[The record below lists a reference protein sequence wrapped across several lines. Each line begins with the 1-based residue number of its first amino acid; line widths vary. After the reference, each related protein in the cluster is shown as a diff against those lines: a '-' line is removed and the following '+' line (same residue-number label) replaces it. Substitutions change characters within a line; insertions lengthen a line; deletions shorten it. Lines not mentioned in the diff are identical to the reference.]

1 MYPLVE
7 IIEIF
12 GNKLLS
18 GRKDDKT
25 EMESEIKF
33 STVKLHCYIAL
44 CGRGGGCFTL
54 MSLCRKRMD
63 SVNYWRRLFN

>member
-1 MYPLVE
+1 MYPLVK

-18 GRKDDKT
+18 ERKDDKT

-33 STVKLHCYIAL
+33 STVKFTVTLHCVGVVVDVL
-44 CGRGGGCFTL
+44 H
-54 MSLCRKRMD
+54 
-63 SVNYWRRLFN
+63 